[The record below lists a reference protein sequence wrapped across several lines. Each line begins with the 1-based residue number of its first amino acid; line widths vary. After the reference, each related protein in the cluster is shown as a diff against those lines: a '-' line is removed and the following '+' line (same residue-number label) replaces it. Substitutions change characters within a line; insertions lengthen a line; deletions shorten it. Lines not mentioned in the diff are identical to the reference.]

1 MSDTHN
7 HNEEHKDDAHSHDD
21 GHNHAHDD
29 HFNRL
34 FGGRAEII
42 FAALCGLCLIAGWLC
57 KAVISKRI
65 ITLSAISS
73 P

>member
-34 FGGRAEII
+34 LAVGLKSYLRP
-42 FAALCGLCLIAGWLC
+42 FAGS
-57 KAVISKRI
+57 V
-65 ITLSAISS
+65 
-73 P
+73 